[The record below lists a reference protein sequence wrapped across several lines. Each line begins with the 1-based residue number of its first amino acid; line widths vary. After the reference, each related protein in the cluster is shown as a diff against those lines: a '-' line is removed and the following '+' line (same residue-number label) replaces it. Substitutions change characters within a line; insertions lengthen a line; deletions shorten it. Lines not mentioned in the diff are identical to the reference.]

1 MTVKRKPLTTDAWP
15 LAPLLFRKG
24 HAHPGYP
31 QGQHVPKALSK
42 HEGAYAYRQ
51 GLEPHAVSRAFSK
64 TVVGTVCQQGLKP
77 HAVNRDFSKTIV
89 ETACQ
94 QGLKPHAVNRGF
106 SKTIVGTACQQ
117 GLKPH
122 AVNRGFSKAVV
133 ETACQQGLKPPAVS
147 RDFSKTVVET
157 ACPSRQEKPDHA
169 LKTTRRFAVWIHR
182 VMKKPIPICAN
193 CETRAVML
201 STKVHARIP
210 QIIRQHAHAPIPR
223 SAPCPTVEE
232 RRTIMI
238 ASAKKQ
244 MHDCYTGASVAK
256 QAFSANMGSSLLCP
270 TATASLA
277 T

>member
-1 MTVKRKPLTTDAWP
+1 MTVKQKPLTTDAWP
-15 LAPLLFRKG
+15 LALLLFRKG

-31 QGQHVPKALSK
+31 QGQHVPKVLSK

-51 GLEPHAVSRAFSK
+51 GLEPHAV
-64 TVVGTVCQQGLKP
+64 
-77 HAVNRDFSKTIV
+77 NRDFSKTV
-89 ETACQ
+89 
-94 QGLKPHAVNRGF
+94 
-106 SKTIVGTACQQ
+106 VGTACQQ

-122 AVNRGFSKAVV
+122 
-133 ETACQQGLKPPAVS
+133 AVS

-157 ACPSRQEKPDHA
+157 ACQQGLKPRAVSRDFSKTVVETACQQGLKPRAVSRDFSKTVVETVCPSHQEKPDHA

-244 MHDCYTGASVAK
+244 THDCYTGASVAK
-256 QAFSANMGSSLLCP
+256 QAFASKSEGCLSYRF
-270 TATASLA
+270 AT
-277 T
+277 